1 MSEEVKVETETKPVK
16 KSWFNR
22 VWAAVAGLVIGV
34 AGMFGINQAQVA
46 EIKNDATKAIQ
57 EVKATVD
64 AIQNKKYIDAI
75 ESGKNAISTL
85 QTITGEVKDAAEIA
99 KDSVE
104 QYKATVVELKAA
116 VDAKDWKKAVEI
128 ANGLT
133 KKIIEAIPEDKLEGT
148 TKKVYD
154 LTKEISVGIDEKKY
168 DPVIELVG
176 KLIALFDK
184 KDVAANADVP
194 GAQEAPAAPAET
206 PAN

>member
-1 MSEEVKVETETKPVK
+1 MSEEIKVETETKPVK

-154 LTKEISVGIDEKKY
+154 LAKEISVGIDEKKY

-194 GAQEAPAAPAET
+194 GAHEVPAAPAET

>member
-1 MSEEVKVETETKPVK
+1 MSEEIKVETETKPVK

-154 LTKEISVGIDEKKY
+154 LAKEISVGIDEKKY

-184 KDVAANADVP
+184 KDVSANADVP
-194 GAQEAPAAPAET
+194 GAQEVPAAPAET

>member
-1 MSEEVKVETETKPVK
+1 MSEEIKVETETKPVK

-57 EVKATVD
+57 EVKATV
-64 AIQNKKYIDAI
+64 DAI

-154 LTKEISVGIDEKKY
+154 LAKEISVGIDEKKY

-194 GAQEAPAAPAET
+194 GAHEVPAAPAET

>member
-1 MSEEVKVETETKPVK
+1 MSEEIKVETETTPAK

-22 VWAAVAGLVIGV
+22 VWAAVVGLIVGI
-34 AGMFGINQAQVA
+34 AGMLGINQAQVA
-46 EIKNDATKAIQ
+46 EIKNETTKAIQ

-75 ESGKNAISTL
+75 ESGKNALSAL

-99 KDSVE
+99 KDSIE

-116 VDAKDWKKAVEI
+116 VDAKDWAKAVEI

-133 KKIIEAIPEDKLEGT
+133 KKIIEAVPEDKLQGT

-154 LTKEISVGIDEKKY
+154 LAKEISVGIDEKKY

-184 KDVAANADVP
+184 KD
-194 GAQEAPAAPAET
+194 Q
-206 PAN
+206 